1 MNKESMILLIESFEA
16 LDKLD
21 NYITGLTGN
30 TGLQGSPFDKIFNIA
45 RVISI
50 NSSFYDPDNED
61 GAFNKCMETLRN
73 EKLSV
78 EEKCN
83 LLIGTSSF

>member
-1 MNKESMILLIESFEA
+1 MNKESMLLLVESFEA

-30 TGLQGSPFDKIFNIA
+30 IGLQGSPFDKIFNVT
-45 RVISI
+45 RVISL
-50 NSSFYDPDNED
+50 NSCFYDPDDED
-61 GAFNKCMETLRN
+61 GSFNKCMEILRN

-78 EEKCN
+78 DEKCN
-83 LLIGTSSF
+83 LLLGDNKL